1 MNAESL
7 KSSILQLAIQ
17 GKLVEQREE
26 EGTGEELFEKI
37 KTEKEE
43 MIKQKLIRKEKP
55 FAEIM
60 SDEIP
65 YEIPSNWIWV
75 RFGDLGSYRKGPF
88 GSALK
93 KSLFVPKGKNTVKV
107 YEQKNAIYKDVNIG
121 EYYITQD
128 YFEDKMKN
136 FELATGDVIVSCA
149 GTIGETY
156 VMPEK
161 FERGIINQA
170 LMQMKLMPSLNIDYF
185 LMYFDFILKK
195 TAREKSKGSAIKNIP
210 PFAELKNYLVPI
222 PPLAE
227 QKRIV
232 ERIEELMPYVE
243 RYGKAYEEVTELN
256 KNFPVEMEKSILQYA
271 IQGKLVEQRDEEGTA
286 EDLYKQIQLEKEK
299 LIEEGKA
306 RRQKKLPEIKE
317 NEIPFDI
324 PDTWKW
330 VRLGEIGETN
340 IGLTYKKS
348 DISESGT
355 TVLRS
360 SNIQNGFL
368 DYNDIVKVSSDVP
381 ENKMCEVGDILICA
395 RNGSKRLVGKA
406 ALINKSGMSFGA
418 FMAIYRSICNYYLLY
433 VINSSYFRKTMLP
446 DAGTTTINQI
456 TQGRLR
462 NLAIPLPPLAEQR
475 RIVARIEELLEYTG
489 NLKEE

>member
-1 MNAESL
+1 
-7 KSSILQLAIQ
+7 
-17 GKLVEQREE
+17 
-26 EGTGEELFEKI
+26 
-37 KTEKEE
+37 
-43 MIKQKLIRKEKP
+43 
-55 FAEIM
+55 
-60 SDEIP
+60 
-65 YEIPSNWIWV
+65 
-75 RFGDLGSYRKGPF
+75 
-88 GSALK
+88 
-93 KSLFVPKGKNTVKV
+93 
-107 YEQKNAIYKDVNIG
+107 
-121 EYYITQD
+121 
-128 YFEDKMKN
+128 
-136 FELATGDVIVSCA
+136 
-149 GTIGETY
+149 
-156 VMPEK
+156 
-161 FERGIINQA
+161 
-170 LMQMKLMPSLNIDYF
+170 
-185 LMYFDFILKK
+185 
-195 TAREKSKGSAIKNIP
+195 
-210 PFAELKNYLVPI
+210 
-222 PPLAE
+222 
-227 QKRIV
+227 
-232 ERIEELMPYVE
+232 
-243 RYGKAYEEVTELN
+243 N

-317 NEIPFDI
+317 NEITFNI

-433 VINSSYFRKTMLP
+433 VINTYYLKKTKLP
-446 DAGTTTINQI
+446 DAETTTINQI